1 MKEKYPSCTWKGYEF
16 HSCHQFHKTRRALG
30 PEGRWLRPGA
40 NLFTLATV
48 SLLLCTISP
57 QRVSA
62 QTPDKSAESLPSAPQ
77 PQPVQKQI
85 AIPSEGRVALSASFP
100 PQTAEPQTPQTL
112 PANGVIRLTRT
123 QAEQLAIKNNPQ
135 ISVGRLLA
143 LAQHQIYREARAA
156 ELPNFN
162 GAITAV
168 DANEGSRIGAGALT
182 ASRLLEHAGAGVTL
196 SQLITDFGRTMN
208 LTSSAKLQEKAQ
220 NANAL
225 ATTED
230 IVLATDQA
238 FYNALE
244 AVALL
249 KVAQQTVTTRQS
261 VEHQISE
268 LAKNKLK
275 SDLDLSFADVNLS
288 QAKLLQ
294 LNAQNNVDSTIAA
307 LSAVLGFDK
316 EVRYDLA
323 EDETQAPPP
332 PPPDVD
338 VLISSALQQ
347 RPDLQAL
354 TYNQQA
360 AEKFRRAQR
369 DQLLPTISA
378 LGIVGV
384 SPVRPDCVNGCFP
397 NYFISSWYGAIGV
410 NMNVPIF
417 NGFLF
422 SAEASEANFRAKAAG
437 ENTRDLRDR
446 VVRDVRTAWLA
457 ANTAFQRVSV
467 AAELAKEA
475 NLALNLAQG
484 RYQLGLSSIVE
495 LSQAQ
500 LQQTDAAIGYVNAE
514 YQYRL
519 SLSTLNFE
527 IGAQP

>member
-1 MKEKYPSCTWKGYEF
+1 MRGAS
-16 HSCHQFHKTRRALG
+16 A
-30 PEGRWLRPGA
+30 PEGRWLRPQPGA
-40 NLFTLATV
+40 NLFILAALSLFLWSISPESTLAQ
-48 SLLLCTISP
+48 S
-57 QRVSA
+57 
-62 QTPDKSAESLPSAPQ
+62 PDKSGTAESLPSAPQ
-77 PQPVQKQI
+77 PQSSQNQKAI
-85 AIPSEGRVALSASFP
+85 AVPPEGRVALSASFP
-100 PQTAEPQTPQTL
+100 PQTAPSADPQTPQA
-112 PANGVIRLTRT
+112 PPNGTMRLTRA

-135 ISVGRLLA
+135 ISVGHLLA

-162 GAITAV
+162 GSITAV
-168 DANEGSRIGAGALT
+168 DANEGSRIGAGSLT

-196 SQLITDFGRTMN
+196 SQLITDFGRTTN
-208 LTSSAKLQEKAQ
+208 LVASSKLQEKAQ
-220 NANAL
+220 NANGL

-238 FYNALE
+238 FYNTLQAQ
-244 AVALL
+244 ALL

-261 VEHQISE
+261 VEHQINE
-268 LAKNKLK
+268 LTKNKLK

-288 QAKLLQ
+288 QARLL
-294 LNAQNNVDSTIAA
+294 LLDAQNNVDSTIAA

-316 EVRYDLA
+316 QVRYELA
-323 EDETQAPPP
+323 EDDAQAPPP

-338 VLISSALQQ
+338 VLINTALQQ

-378 LGIVGV
+378 LGIAGV
-384 SPVRPDCVNGCFP
+384 TPVRPDCFGGCLP
-397 NYFISSWYGAIGV
+397 NYFVSSWYGAMGV

-422 SAEASEANFRAKAAG
+422 AAEASEANFRAKAAG

-475 NLALNLAQG
+475 DLALNLAQG
-484 RYQLGLSSIVE
+484 RYNLGLSSIVE

-500 LQQTDAAIGYVNAE
+500 LQQTDAAIGYVNAQ